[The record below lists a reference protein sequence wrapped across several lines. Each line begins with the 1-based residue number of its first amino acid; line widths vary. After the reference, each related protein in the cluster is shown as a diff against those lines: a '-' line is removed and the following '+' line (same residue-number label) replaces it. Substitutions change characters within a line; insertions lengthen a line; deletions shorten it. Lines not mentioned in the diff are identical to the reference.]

1 MQLAHL
7 YTAHVARYHGK
18 EFAPFW
24 DCFYWRL
31 LRRRAQSKAAS
42 FTASYT
48 QSHSLL
54 MKTQSSLILTVLCSA
69 TSMSDALRNIFY
81 KFVCRNQTFNSAIQA
96 PHNQWRLESHLIL
109 FKRNRTIIR
118 GIAIVVLCDVN
129 VRDRALCLY
138 LNLSLYLNLCL
149 SLSICLAWYRV
160 PIGGREYWVLVL
172 VCSQYVPSV
181 TGYWPV
187 PWSTIIPPPLP
198 LPLHTRS

>member
-24 DCFYWRL
+24 DCFYWHL

-69 TSMSDALRNIFY
+69 TMFSQSRSFAVRSVGLLSGSFLSSVRSKAPFSTSLKMTTTDTLLLDNPMLKRDHLPLFNEIEPIHVKSAILNDLDALKKDF
-81 KFVCRNQTFNSAIQA
+81 
-96 PHNQWRLESHLIL
+96 L
-109 FKRNRTIIR
+109 
-118 GIAIVVLCDVN
+118 G
-129 VRDRALCLY
+129 
-138 LNLSLYLNLCL
+138 
-149 SLSICLAWYRV
+149 
-160 PIGGREYWVLVL
+160 
-172 VCSQYVPSV
+172 
-181 TGYWPV
+181 
-187 PWSTIIPPPLP
+187 
-198 LPLHTRS
+198 